1 VKRRLLVAAPVLAL
15 TALLSGCTL
24 ANAINPPIESAI
36 YATQPEA
43 ADASSTVA
51 LPDFVQADATTIR
64 IKTDTA
70 DNTKILGYSVP
81 APLAAPIGTECP
93 SASTPALDDTWW
105 VESIPTD
112 AAITC
117 SGDWHIYVAGQTVFA
132 WTP

>member
-1 VKRRLLVAAPVLAL
+1 VKRRLLVAAPVLAM

-43 ADASSTVA
+43 AGATGSVA
-51 LPDFVQADATTIR
+51 LPDFVQGDATTIR
-64 IKTDTA
+64 IKADTA
-70 DNTKILGYSVP
+70 DNTKILGYSIP
-81 APLAAPIGTECP
+81 APPAAPIGAECA
-93 SASTPALDDTWW
+93 SASSPALDDTWW
-105 VESIPTD
+105 AESIPTD

-117 SGDWHIYVAGQTVFA
+117 SGSWHIYVVGPNDNA

>member
-1 VKRRLLVAAPVLAL
+1 MKRRLLVAAPILAM

-43 ADASSTVA
+43 AGATGSVA

-64 IKTDTA
+64 IKTDTS
-70 DNTKILGYSVP
+70 DNTKILGYSIP
-81 APLAAPIGTECP
+81 APLAAPIGAECASP
-93 SASTPALDDTWW
+93 STPALDDTWW

-112 AAITC
+112 ATITC
-117 SGDWHIYVAGQTVFA
+117 SGAWHIYVAGQNIFA

>member
-43 ADASSTVA
+43 AGASSSVA

-81 APLAAPIGTECP
+81 APLAAPIGAECA
-93 SASTPALDDTWW
+93 SASMPALDDTWW

-117 SGDWHIYVAGQTVFA
+117 SGDWHVYVVGQSVYA

>member
-43 ADASSTVA
+43 AGASSSVA

-70 DNTKILGYSVP
+70 DNTKILGYSIP
-81 APLAAPIGTECP
+81 APLAAPIGTECAE
-93 SASTPALDDTWW
+93 ASTPALDDTWW
-105 VESIPTD
+105 VESVPTD

-117 SGDWHIYVAGQTVFA
+117 SGAWHIYVVGQTVFA

>member
-43 ADASSTVA
+43 AGASSSVA

-81 APLAAPIGTECP
+81 APLAAPIGAECP
-93 SASTPALDDTWW
+93 SASTPGLDDTWW
-105 VESIPTD
+105 VESIPSD

-117 SGDWHIYVAGQTVFA
+117 SGDWHIYVVGQTVFA

>member
-43 ADASSTVA
+43 AGVTGSVA

-70 DNTKILGYSVP
+70 DNTKILGYSIP
-81 APLAAPIGTECP
+81 APLAAPIGAECA

-105 VESIPTD
+105 AESIPTD

-117 SGDWHIYVAGQTVFA
+117 SGDWHIYVAGQTIFA

>member
-1 VKRRLLVAAPVLAL
+1 VKRRLLVAAPILAM

-43 ADASSTVA
+43 AGASGSVA

-64 IKTDTA
+64 IKTNTS
-70 DNTKILGYSVP
+70 DNTKILGYSIP
-81 APLAAPIGTECP
+81 APLAAPIGTECAK
-93 SASTPALDDTWW
+93 ASTPALDDTWW

-132 WTP
+132 WAP

>member
-1 VKRRLLVAAPVLAL
+1 MKRRLLVAAPILAV

-36 YATQPEA
+36 YATVPEA
-43 ADASSTVA
+43 AAASGGVA

-64 IKTDTA
+64 IKTNSETG
-70 DNTKILGYSVP
+70 TSILGYSIP
-81 APLAAPIGTECP
+81 APLAAPIGAECA

-105 VESIPTD
+105 AQSIPTD

-117 SGDWHIYVAGQTVFA
+117 SGKWHVYVAGQTIFA
-132 WTP
+132 WAP

>member
-1 VKRRLLVAAPVLAL
+1 VKHRLLVAAPILAM

-43 ADASSTVA
+43 AGASGSVA

-70 DNTKILGYSVP
+70 DNTKILGYSIP
-81 APLAAPIGTECP
+81 APLAAPIGAECAK
-93 SASTPALDDTWW
+93 ASTPALDDTWW
-105 VESIPTD
+105 VETIPTD

-117 SGDWHIYVAGQTVFA
+117 SGDWHIYVAGQTIFA

>member
-43 ADASSTVA
+43 AGASSSVA

-81 APLAAPIGTECP
+81 APLAAPIGAECA
-93 SASTPALDDTWW
+93 SASTPGLDDTWW
-105 VESIPTD
+105 VESIPSD

-117 SGDWHIYVAGQTVFA
+117 SGDWHIYVVGQTVFA

>member
-43 ADASSTVA
+43 AGVTGSVA

-70 DNTKILGYSVP
+70 DNTKILGYSIP
-81 APLAAPIGTECP
+81 APLAAPIGAECA

-117 SGDWHIYVAGQTVFA
+117 SGDWHIYVAGQTIFA
-132 WTP
+132 WAP

>member
-1 VKRRLLVAAPVLAL
+1 MKRRLLVAAPVLAM

-43 ADASSTVA
+43 SGATGNVA

-70 DNTKILGYSVP
+70 DNTKILGYSIP
-81 APLAAPIGTECP
+81 APLAAPIGSDCA

-117 SGDWHIYVAGQTVFA
+117 SGDWHIYVVGQNIFA